1 MPVYGN
7 KITDYLRTVLT
18 GAGRPSVG
26 VSVRKHTGDT
36 EVVATTTDGNGK
48 FTASFADGS
57 PGPVY
62 YRTTDG
68 GDTRTHSGQSTG
80 QVGTFFASSL
90 PNIFQV
96 FSDGYITG
104 VGGGC
109 APSATGA
116 GMTVTVADGVVLA
129 AGHPY
134 PRTASGT
141 VTITA
146 AHATLPRIDLVVV
159 RLYVPGTAEEGRM
172 ELVVKAGTAAA
183 SPVSPTVQQDATYWE
198 VAIAQVAVDAA
209 VTSIASG
216 KVTDVRSA
224 AGLKPPIIF
233 NSDSANTLL
242 VEKTSATDFSAG
254 AGGVDVLRVNNS
266 GTVPVVQ
273 FPMGTILRGF
283 SDAYAAE
290 TWELDS
296 GFGVLQLN
304 GRSIKSGT
312 QANPEGLVIGDPGSL
327 YLSSSGTIFRK
338 SSGTSTTGWVSLS
351 AAATTYAT
359 LTGDYHRE
367 GGTTHS
373 FTSTAADGV
382 DLLNDTGTTWTVTIG
397 PLVSGIEYDVE
408 CWCLLRH
415 APASTAY
422 RSTHAVWVNG
432 ARSVFIGTTI
442 AGNHIARRYFTM
454 TGAGA
459 TLSATVRGRLTS
471 AGSADYTAGV
481 LVLTAHPR
489 R

>member
-96 FSDGYITG
+96 FRDGYIPG
-104 VGGGC
+104 VGGEC

-146 AHATLPRIDLVVV
+146 AHATLPRIDLIVV

-183 SPVSPTVQQDATYWE
+183 SPVSPTVQQDTTYWE

-216 KVTDVRSA
+216 KVTDVRVA
-224 AGLKPPIIF
+224 ASLKPPIIF
-233 NSDSANTLL
+233 NSDDANTLL
-242 VEKTSATDFSAG
+242 IEKTSPSTYSAG
-254 AGGVDVLRVNNS
+254 GTGVDVLRVNNS
-266 GTVPVVQ
+266 GSVPEVQ

-283 SDAYAAE
+283 TNAYGNQ
-290 TWELDS
+290 TWSLDPTT
-296 GFGVLQLN
+296 
-304 GRSIKSGT
+304 GT
-312 QANPEGLVIGDPGSL
+312 LTLGSNLLEIRTGTATPEGAITSPAGSL
-327 YLSSSGTIFRK
+327 YLRTDGTIYRKASGTGNTGWVNMNESTTTYRYATLGPFHFTNVVAGGVTAGKLPISTADATFALTQQDLKIGAAGNVVGARIASNAARTAGTATALAVINGGGSSAGAVLNATNPAAAGSSGT
-338 SSGTSTTGWVSLS
+338 
-351 AAATTYAT
+351 YA
-359 LTGDYHRE
+359 
-367 GGTTHS
+367 S
-373 FTSTAADGV
+373 FTATDNVTMWINTDAAWAPTTADMVGW
-382 DLLNDTGTTWTVTIG
+382 L
-397 PLVSGIEYDVE
+397 DV
-408 CWCLLRH
+408 RI
-415 APASTAY
+415 
-422 RSTHAVWVNG
+422 AV
-432 ARSVFIGTTI
+432 
-442 AGNHIARRYFTM
+442 
-454 TGAGA
+454 
-459 TLSATVRGRLTS
+459 
-471 AGSADYTAGV
+471 
-481 LVLTAHPR
+481 
-489 R
+489 